1 MTVSRERAILVEVL
15 SAEDAR
21 NIHYEPL
28 EELIRLTESAGGMVV
43 GTVTQKRASI
53 DAGLYVGRGKAEE
66 IGHLAASRNADVII
80 FDNDLTP
87 GQIRNLEKIIERKVL
102 DRSELILDIFAT
114 RARTYEARLQV
125 ELAQLE
131 YTLPRLRRMW
141 SHLSRMKAAIG
152 TRGPGETQLETDRRI
167 VRRRIS
173 DLRHRIHEIERRRER
188 QVQARKNEFSVS
200 LVGYTNAGKSSL
212 LNVLTGA
219 GAYVADQLFATLDT
233 RTRAWMLPYNLRVL
247 LSDTVGFVRDLP
259 HHLVASFRAT
269 LEEARNADLL
279 LHVVDAGESDLE
291 GQIEAVNQVLEEI
304 GCGGSPVLLVF
315 NKIDVVTNEAMRAL
329 LEVRYP
335 DAVFVS
341 AHTGEG
347 MDGFRGRVEEILA
360 GPVLDVTLCGPSGE
374 GQWQSAVAR
383 HAESQEH
390 NFVGSE
396 TCVRTRLP
404 QHLVDYLLQEY
415 PLVKVTVEG
424 DGGRAADIRTR
435 RVASVTG
442 RKAGRNRPGDAGGSG
457 ASGGPG
463 GPGDGGR

>member
-1 MTVSRERAILVEVL
+1 MEVL
-15 SAEDAR
+15 TPDRSRSD
-21 NIHYEPL
+21 HYEPL

-43 GTVTQKRASI
+43 GTVTQNRSTI
-53 DAGLYVGRGKAEE
+53 DAGMYIGSGKAEE
-66 IGHLAASRNADVII
+66 IGRMAASRNADVII
-80 FDNDLTP
+80 YDNDLTP
-87 GQIRNLEKIIERKVL
+87 GQIRNLEKVIDRKVL

-141 SHLSRMKAAIG
+141 GHLSRMKAAIG
-152 TRGPGETQLETDRRI
+152 TRGPGETQLETDRRL

-173 DLRHRIHEIERRRER
+173 DLRQRIHDIERRRER
-188 QVQARKNEFSVS
+188 QVSGRKNEFSVG

-212 LNVLTGA
+212 LNRLTGDE
-219 GAYVADQLFATLDT
+219 AYVADQLFATLDT
-233 RTRAWMLPYNLRVL
+233 RTRAWMLPYNIRVL

-279 LHVVDAGESDLE
+279 LHVIDAGEPDLE
-291 GQIEAVNQVLEEI
+291 GQIEAVNVVLEEI
-304 GCGGSPVLLVF
+304 GCHGNPVLLVF
-315 NKIDVVTNEAMRAL
+315 NKIDVVGNEAMRAMM
-329 LEVRYP
+329 EVRYP

-347 MDGFRGRVEEILA
+347 MEGMQSRVQEILA
-360 GPVLDVTLCGPSGE
+360 GPVLDVSLCGPSGE
-374 GQWQSAVAR
+374 GDWQASLAR
-383 HAESQEH
+383 HAAQQDYT
-390 NFVGSE
+390 FVDAE

-415 PLVKVTVEG
+415 PRVKVTVEG
-424 DGGRAADIRTR
+424 GSARATDIKTR
-435 RVASVTG
+435 RVQSTS
-442 RKAGRNRPGDAGGSG
+442 RHTAGRPLPPDKADPEDDRAVQ
-457 ASGGPG
+457 
-463 GPGDGGR
+463 